1 LPSAVAGLIF
11 LFFGKM
17 TNTRY
22 ISMALPALM
31 VGVVF
36 LLVAISKP
44 SGEKSGAVVVSLGAD
59 GKEVKSRDFFVR
71 PFVSDFGETGISFD
85 GGKYP
90 IVDHRLPRIEF
101 GKVDKIRRLQV
112 AMLTDWT
119 KPECRKTYHFIHDL
133 YANGD
138 GNNLP
143 GMDLYL
149 LPTYDSERGKSLHE
163 AALSVHFGSNRSG
176 SYPDILAGLCA
187 GTLSPDHE
195 AVRERVLEIDPDLGA
210 RWESLAVNMT
220 DRFHFAFQLA
230 SNQLAHGEIRL
241 KQGTLPQ
248 LVAFDSVLIGQ
259 PTEESLAEFL
269 RTASARQ
276 HSYLTTPEGANPVVI
291 DRSCNCLDPSHNHSH
306 PQSLS
311 ETPSTQDAI
320 GIESEP
326 PASSDQIQDIPP
338 NN

>member
-1 LPSAVAGLIF
+1 
-11 LFFGKM
+11 
-17 TNTRY
+17 
-22 ISMALPALM
+22 MALPALL
-31 VGVVF
+31 VGGVF
-36 LLVAISKP
+36 LLVAIPKP
-44 SGEKSGAVVVSLGAD
+44 NDQTPAAVVVSLGAD

-119 KPECRKTYHFIHDL
+119 KPECRKTYDFIHNL

-143 GMDLYL
+143 SMDLYL
-149 LPTYDSERGKSLHE
+149 LPVYDSERGKSLHE
-163 AALSVHFGSNRSG
+163 AALSVHFGTNRSG
-176 SYPDILAGLCA
+176 SYPDILAGLCS

-195 AVRERVLEIDPDLGA
+195 AVRERVLEIDPDLGT
-210 RWESLAVNMT
+210 RWESLSINMT
-220 DRFHFAFQLA
+220 ERFHFAFQLA
-230 SNQLAHGEIRL
+230 SKQLAHGKIRL
-241 KQGTLPQ
+241 KQGTIPQ

-259 PTEESLAEFL
+259 PTEESLADFL
-269 RTASARQ
+269 RAASARQ

-291 DRSCNCLDPSHNHSH
+291 DRSCNCLDPSHNHYL

-311 ETPSTQDAI
+311 ENPSIQDTI
-320 GIESEP
+320 GLESDP
-326 PASSDQIQDIPP
+326 PASSYQTQDIPP